1 MSRLEVQLTISS
13 YPQFL
18 IKLFPKKKKNHHH
31 IHTLHSPT
39 SAMNLR
45 YNHHLPSLPTPT
57 THPQNHHHHQHLTL
71 RLSLPQLHPA
81 STRATPPAAEN
92 HLPAVTAIEQPG
104 GKMVVEL
111 VGTFNRL
118 TERMNVKSNSYGRIL
133 FKALKVSIPLLQAL
147 PLSPDGRSPLSK
159 SLSIAF
165 LLADLQMDAE
175 VIAAGILRELWEA
188 RVISMHEVKERIGI
202 GTAHLLHESL
212 RVKKIPFRAD
222 PLDDDNA
229 AAIRKFCLTY
239 YDIRA
244 VVLDLALKLDMMRN
258 LSYLPRYQQQKIS
271 LEVMKIHAPLAHAVG
286 TYFLSV
292 ELEDLSFR
300 YLFPSSYVYVDTWLK
315 THKAKS
321 NDLIDF
327 CKGKLFD
334 SLTQDSLLASLVDN
348 ISINGRY
355 KNRYSTMKKLLR
367 DGRNPEEVNDIMGL
381 RVVLSP
387 ISGVNLTKVGEKAC
401 YRAREIVQS
410 LWKEMPHRSKDYI
423 AKPKA
428 NGYKSLH
435 MAVDVSDSENR
446 RPLMEIQIRTIEMD
460 TLAAGGTASHSL
472 YKSGLMDPEE
482 AKRLK
487 AIMVAA
493 AELAALRLQDL
504 PSSFHNH
511 TEIRQSDGVFL
522 LLDKNG
528 DGRISIEE
536 LMEVME
542 ELGAQPDD
550 AKEMMQLLDS
560 NSDGSLSSDEFDSFQ
575 KQVELMRNIGDT
587 DEQYKIMLEE
597 KLPMADESGLIQ
609 IYRKELGNGVAVG

>member
-1 MSRLEVQLTISS
+1 MEVS
-13 YPQFL
+13 YH
-18 IKLFPKKKKNHHH
+18 N
-31 IHTLHSPT
+31 
-39 SAMNLR
+39 
-45 YNHHLPSLPTPT
+45 LPTPPT
-57 THPQNHHHHQHLTL
+57 VHDNRNKQRRHNHNLL
-71 RLSLPQLHPA
+71 LKKQLKTKVVMM
-81 STRATPPAAEN
+81 STAADKKM
-92 HLPAVTAIEQPG
+92 AVTAIEQPG

-111 VGTFNRL
+111 VGAFNRL
-118 TERMNVKSNSYGRIL
+118 SERMNMKSNSSSILL
-133 FKALKVSIPLLQAL
+133 FKALKLSIPLLQSL

-159 SLSIAF
+159 SLSLAF
-165 LLADLQMDAE
+165 LLAHLQMDAE
-175 VIAAGILRELWEA
+175 VIAAGILREVWEA
-188 RVISMHEVKERIGI
+188 RIISMNEIRERIGT

-212 RVKKIPFRAD
+212 RVKNIPFKAD

-229 AAIRKFCLTY
+229 AAVRKFCLTY

-244 VVLDLALKLDMMRN
+244 VVLDLALKLDMMRH

-300 YLFPSSYVYVDTWLK
+300 YLFPSSYVHLDKWLK
-315 THKAKS
+315 SHEGGS

-327 CKGKLFD
+327 CKGKLLNC
-334 SLTQDSLLASLVDN
+334 LTQDPILESMVDS
-348 ISINGRY
+348 ISVKGRY

-381 RVVLSP
+381 RVVLTP
-387 ISGVNLTKVGEKAC
+387 KPGINLMEVGETAC
-401 YRAREIVQS
+401 YRAREIIQV
-410 LWKEMPHRSKDYI
+410 LWKEMPRRSKDYI

-435 MAVDVSDSENR
+435 VAVDVSDNNNK

-460 TLAAGGTASHSL
+460 TLASGGTASHSL
-472 YKSGLMDPEE
+472 YKSGLTDPEE

-493 AELAALRLQDL
+493 AELAALRLQEL
-504 PSSFHNH
+504 PSAYHNH
-511 TEIRQSDGVFL
+511 PEIRQSDGVFL

-528 DGRISIEE
+528 DGRISIDE

-542 ELGAQPDD
+542 ELGAQPED

-575 KQVELMRNIGDT
+575 KQVAILCVPEFNILKTVCSVGSYFAICWIEVKLMRNIGDT

-597 KLPMADESGLIQ
+597 KLPMADENGLIQ
-609 IYRKELGNGVAVG
+609 IYRKELGNGVSIS

>member
-1 MSRLEVQLTISS
+1 
-13 YPQFL
+13 
-18 IKLFPKKKKNHHH
+18 
-31 IHTLHSPT
+31 
-39 SAMNLR
+39 MNLHF
-45 YNHHLPSLPTPT
+45 HHLQHLPN
-57 THPQNHHHHQHLTL
+57 NHHHH
-71 RLSLPQLHPA
+71 RNN
-81 STRATPPAAEN
+81 N
-92 HLPAVTAIEQPG
+92 HLSSVPVTHHLPVNRAATATAAALPVTAIEQPG

-118 TERMNVKSNSYGRIL
+118 TERMTVKSSSYGRIL
-133 FKALKVSIPLLQAL
+133 FKALKVCIPLLQGL
-147 PLSPDGRSPLSK
+147 PISADGRSPLSK
-159 SLSIAF
+159 SLSLAF

-175 VIAAGILRELWEA
+175 VIAAGILREVWEA
-188 RVISMHEVKERIGI
+188 RAISMHEVKERIGI

-244 VVLDLALKLDMMRN
+244 LVLDLALKLDMMRN

-315 THKAKS
+315 THEAKS
-321 NDLIDF
+321 NDLIDV
-327 CKGKLFD
+327 CKGKLLD
-334 SLTQDSLLASLVDN
+334 SLTQDPLLASLVDN
-348 ISINGRY
+348 ISIKGRY

-387 ISGVNLTKVGEKAC
+387 MSGVNLTEVGEKAC
-401 YRAREIVQS
+401 YRVREIVQS
-410 LWKEMPHRSKDYI
+410 LWKEIPHRSKDYI

-435 MAVDVSDSENR
+435 MAVDVSDSESK
-446 RPLMEIQIRTIEMD
+446 RPMMEIQIRTIEMD

-472 YKSGLMDPEE
+472 YKSGLTDPEE

-493 AELAALRLQDL
+493 AELAALRLHDL

-511 TEIRQSDGVFL
+511 TEICQSDGVFL

-528 DGRISIEE
+528 DGRISIDE

-542 ELGAQPDD
+542 ELGAQPED

-609 IYRKELGNGVAVG
+609 IYRKELGNGVAIS